1 MDDPRFWDD
10 GGGGGARYNGRRER
24 KREQEM
30 QMSLLGAS
38 AEGAGSE
45 GGGEGSGSGE
55 EERSE
60 TRLLWELGWPL
71 LIARVADEVSWLS
84 IYAFWGQMGSA
95 VSGAGYDAYTGMQF
109 TLVFIF
115 GAQQALY
122 TMVPQ
127 ATGAGN
133 TTQVGAL
140 LQLVLFWTTVVL
152 GVPTALSW
160 AFMGDLML
168 HFNMLADA
176 PSDCGVSVGN
186 GTNATA
192 EAAQDLADMYHEADL
207 IESYGQV
214 SVLYLLPYVW
224 VVGLTTWLE
233 SVEEVQEAETI
244 AALGSL
250 LKAGLSWV
258 FMFKHDHLPGFLQG
272 YELNGFAY
280 ASTVGYS
287 VQLGLLL
294 YIVFHL
300 RRHHAQYWRGWCAQ
314 CLLPGCF

>member
-24 KREQEM
+24 RREQEM
-30 QMSLLGAS
+30 QMQLLGAS

-45 GGGEGSGSGE
+45 GGDASAE

-127 ATGAGN
+127 ATGAG
-133 TTQVGAL
+133 TRRRSARCCSSCSSGRPSCSASRPPSP
-140 LQLVLFWTTVVL
+140 
-152 GVPTALSW
+152 GPSW
-160 AFMGDLML
+160 ATSCCTSTCWRTRLR
-168 HFNMLADA
+168 
-176 PSDCGVSVGN
+176 
-186 GTNATA
+186 TA
-192 EAAQDLADMYHEADL
+192 A
-207 IESYGQV
+207 
-214 SVLYLLPYVW
+214 
-224 VVGLTTWLE
+224 
-233 SVEEVQEAETI
+233 
-244 AALGSL
+244 
-250 LKAGLSWV
+250 
-258 FMFKHDHLPGFLQG
+258 
-272 YELNGFAY
+272 
-280 ASTVGYS
+280 
-287 VQLGLLL
+287 
-294 YIVFHL
+294 
-300 RRHHAQYWRGWCAQ
+300 
-314 CLLPGCF
+314 

>member
-1 MDDPRFWDD
+1 
-10 GGGGGARYNGRRER
+10 
-24 KREQEM
+24 M
-30 QMSLLGAS
+30 QLLGAS

-45 GGGEGSGSGE
+45 GGDASAE

-133 TTQVGAL
+133 TAQVGAL

-160 AFMGDLML
+160 AFMS
-168 HFNMLADA
+168 
-176 PSDCGVSVGN
+176 PCS
-186 GTNATA
+186 
-192 EAAQDLADMYHEADL
+192 
-207 IESYGQV
+207 
-214 SVLYLLPYVW
+214 
-224 VVGLTTWLE
+224 
-233 SVEEVQEAETI
+233 SVERH
-244 AALGSL
+244 SL
-250 LKAGLSWV
+250 IS
-258 FMFKHDHLPGFLQG
+258 
-272 YELNGFAY
+272 E
-280 ASTVGYS
+280 S
-287 VQLGLLL
+287 
-294 YIVFHL
+294 
-300 RRHHAQYWRGWCAQ
+300 
-314 CLLPGCF
+314 